1 MRVLVNGMAAVG
13 RRTGI
18 GHYTGELVRGLRD
31 LLGADAVHCFEDALV
46 ARAKVWGQRWRRRQ
60 ERRPAPPAAGPARPG
75 LKARLADVVR
85 QAGQAW
91 CAWGF
96 RGRSRRGRFDLYHEP
111 NFLPFAS
118 ELPTV
123 VTVHD
128 LSVLLHPEWHPA
140 DRVRH
145 HQREFL
151 RGLQGCVHVIT
162 DTESVRAE
170 VIRTL
175 GFPADRVTRVPIG
188 IRGGLR
194 RLPEAEVAA
203 QLRALDLPERYLLYL
218 GTIEPRKNVRM
229 LLEVYCTL
237 PAMVRA
243 RYPLLV
249 VGGWGWNSG
258 DVAAYLD
265 DEARHRG
272 VRYLGYVP
280 EAALPALYNG
290 ARALLFPSH
299 YEGFGLPPLEML
311 ACGGAVLASTAASVA
326 ETVGRQAHL
335 VPATDVDGWREALL
349 RVCQDDDWHAALRH
363 DAEHAARPFTWERCA
378 VETAAVYERVLA
390 GPVATRPARA
400 A

>member
-60 ERRPAPPAAGPARPG
+60 ERRPAPPAAGPTQPG
-75 LKARLADVVR
+75 LKARLADAVR

-188 IRGGLR
+188 IRTGLR

-237 PAMVRA
+237 PATVRA

-349 RVCQDDDWHAALRH
+349 RVCQDDDWHAELRQ